1 MGCPRQEYW
10 SGLPFPTPG
19 DLPNPG
25 IQRASLMS
33 PAFADRFF
41 TTSASWE
48 ALIMG
53 EEGEIHLTE
62 GEGKEWSP
70 GIACTEPTRG
80 TTVT

>member
-1 MGCPRQEYW
+1 
-10 SGLPFPTPG
+10 
-19 DLPNPG
+19 
-25 IQRASLMS
+25 MS

-53 EEGEIHLTE
+53 DEGEIHLTE